1 MKENRI
7 WETEVTQKVSKL
19 KQYSWEKGD
28 MNVSMYLCQKA
39 NNGREISVFN
49 QNSNFLLKKRLDR
62 KLSGSPA

>member
-1 MKENRI
+1 
-7 WETEVTQKVSKL
+7 
-19 KQYSWEKGD
+19 